1 MTDKLSCNIVQDLLP
16 MYVDGLLTPESQ
28 SEVKKHLEECETCR
42 ELCARLS
49 AFPTF
54 LAEWPCPLF

>member
-28 SEVKKHLEECETCR
+28 SEVK
-42 ELCARLS
+42 
-49 AFPTF
+49 
-54 LAEWPCPLF
+54 